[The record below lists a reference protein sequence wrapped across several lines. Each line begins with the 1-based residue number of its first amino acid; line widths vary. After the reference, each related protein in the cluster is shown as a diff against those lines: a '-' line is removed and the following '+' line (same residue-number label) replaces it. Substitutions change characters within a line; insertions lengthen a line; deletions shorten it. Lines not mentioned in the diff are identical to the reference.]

1 MNFDL
6 DTSMLA
12 GTTTAQRQ
20 AWLTQAQTAY
30 ADLMTGGKPVNVS
43 YDGKSVSYAPSD
55 AAKLSS
61 WIDLLLMSLGR
72 GRRRRAMRPI
82 YR

>member
-1 MNFDL
+1 MIFDL
-6 DTSMLA
+6 NSSMLS
-12 GTTTAQRQ
+12 GTTVEQRQ
-20 AWLTQAQTAY
+20 AWLAQAQAAY
-30 ADLMTGGKPVNVS
+30 ADLMMGGKPVSIS
-43 YDGKSVSYAPSD
+43 YDGKNVSYAPSD